1 MSVIILCIMYVDIF
15 WAIMHLMLLWISGPF
30 IGQLLELKNV
40 GGELTQKLVHV
51 QKLQTLQAL
60 QDVIIEE
67 CAKLLINVAKFS
79 TQEVLDVELVLQMI
93 PTIHL
98 DLCAQN

>member
-1 MSVIILCIMYVDIF
+1 
-15 WAIMHLMLLWISGPF
+15 
-30 IGQLLELKNV
+30 
-40 GGELTQKLVHV
+40 
-51 QKLQTLQAL
+51 
-60 QDVIIEE
+60 VIIEE